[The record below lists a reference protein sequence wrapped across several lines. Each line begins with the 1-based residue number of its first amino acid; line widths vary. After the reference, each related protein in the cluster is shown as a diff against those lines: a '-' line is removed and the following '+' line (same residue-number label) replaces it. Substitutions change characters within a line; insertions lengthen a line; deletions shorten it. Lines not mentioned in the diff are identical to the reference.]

1 MTSPSNDAMLTNAAI
16 SMNTPTS
23 SNPRTPRTKRI
34 QPEPLTQAQRTEIW
48 QLYFVEHRT
57 LAYIAHLY
65 SRGLTTIHKVVHQED
80 YLRSQA

>member
-16 SMNTPTS
+16 SMNTPTPT
-23 SNPRTPRTKRI
+23 NPRTKRI